1 MQSEGEEQDSVMIE
15 CETGK
20 LVLVKVATILLCITW
35 VALAAHASIDF
46 LERLCLRTLGCEL
59 RPPPLPFPY
68 LITKS
73 PRGPFLWADGDT
85 STAAGCA
92 CVRSDLS

>member
-46 LERLCLRTLGCEL
+46 LERLCLRTLGCQL
-59 RPPPLPFPY
+59 RPPPPPLPLFDYEVAPW
-68 LITKS
+68 
-73 PRGPFLWADGDT
+73 PFSLG
-85 STAAGCA
+85 
-92 CVRSDLS
+92 